1 MISALPRHGKVLI
14 AVFLG
19 DSASQVVS
27 CAARIQ
33 LVRGLRKSAAVVK
46 LCCARLRVSLYYGT
60 ASPMASPSS
69 STGRP
74 VYLKLRDQIAAAILD
89 GTFAEGAML
98 PSVRAYA
105 AAEAANPL
113 TVAKAYQQFQDE
125 GLVQVQRGVGMFVA
139 PGAAE
144 ALRAREREA
153 FLRHEWPEIRARM
166 RRLHLDAAQL
176 LVEPEH
182 T

>member
-1 MISALPRHGKVLI
+1 MTVA
-14 AVFLG
+14 
-19 DSASQVVS
+19 
-27 CAARIQ
+27 
-33 LVRGLRKSAAVVK
+33 VK
-46 LCCARLRVSLYYGT
+46 LCYVRLRVSVYYGT
-60 ASPMASPSS
+60 MSPMASPSS
-69 STGRP
+69 SAGRP

-113 TVAKAYQQFQDE
+113 TVAKAYQQFQAE

-139 PGAAE
+139 PGARE
-144 ALRAREREA
+144 ALRARERAA

-166 RRLHLDAAQL
+166 RRLHLDPAQL
-176 LVEPEH
+176 LGKPESVIG
-182 T
+182 